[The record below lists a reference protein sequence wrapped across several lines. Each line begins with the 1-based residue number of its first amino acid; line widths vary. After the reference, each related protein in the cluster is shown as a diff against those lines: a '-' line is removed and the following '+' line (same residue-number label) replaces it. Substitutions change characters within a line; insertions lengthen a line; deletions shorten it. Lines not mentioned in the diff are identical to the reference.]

1 MALELE
7 VGRAEGVAVV
17 VCRGRIVFG
26 NETTELSKTIRL
38 LLPQDPRIV
47 LHLGAVQT
55 IDSGG
60 LGTLIGLV
68 ASARRAHGDLK
79 LCSVSGKAREV
90 LQLTKLLDV
99 VEVYPDEAA
108 AAAAFQ
114 GSAAV
119 ADRAVRKSQE
129 AER

>member
-26 NETTELSKTIRL
+26 NETTEFSKTVRL
-38 LLPQDPRIV
+38 LLSEDPRIV

-60 LGTLIGLV
+60 LGTLMGLV
-68 ASARRAHGDLK
+68 ASARRAQGDLR
-79 LCSVSGKAREV
+79 LCSVSPKVREV
-90 LQLTKLLDV
+90 LQITKLLDV
-99 VEVYPDEAA
+99 VQVYPDEAA
-108 AAAAFQ
+108 AVAAFR
-114 GSAAV
+114 GSAADP
-119 ADRAVRKSQE
+119 ANARAPGE
-129 AER
+129 ER